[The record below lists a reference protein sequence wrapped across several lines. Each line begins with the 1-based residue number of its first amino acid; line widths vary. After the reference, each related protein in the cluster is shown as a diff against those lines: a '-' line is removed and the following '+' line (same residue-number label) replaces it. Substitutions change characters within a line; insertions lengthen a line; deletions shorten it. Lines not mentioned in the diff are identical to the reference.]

1 MSAAWLA
8 ALGGGVLIGTAAVLL
23 MAFEGHILGVSGI
36 LGNALRH
43 PTRNWRWA
51 VLAGLVATGVLARM
65 AGAAVPTQFAHTGW
79 LRLAVSGV
87 LIGLG
92 TALANGCTSGHGV
105 CGLGNRSG
113 RSLVAVAIFM
123 AVAVATVFISRL
135 EGWAS

>member
-1 MSAAWLA
+1 MSTAWLA

-23 MAFEGHILGVSGI
+23 MALQGHILGVSGI

-43 PTRNWRWA
+43 PTQRWRWG
-51 VLAGLVATGVLARM
+51 VLAGLIATGLLARM
-65 AGAAVPTQFAHTGW
+65 AGAAVPALFAHTGW
-79 LRLAVSGV
+79 LRLVVSGL
-87 LIGLG
+87 LIGAG

-123 AVAVATVFISRL
+123 GVAMATVFVTRL
-135 EGWAS
+135 EGWGL